1 MCCPWWGPV
10 QLRCARTNPKKK
22 LVEQITCLD
31 LRSHTKDWILR
42 EILFHD
48 DADAVVQHCE
58 PGSEKN
64 VGFRYTRFARVE
76 DQSTS
81 GTDRGI
87 ERPVFNIRYPQVNL
101 ACISTK
107 LDQKREMAG
116 ARNASS
122 LPGPLLSGMKG
133 VRNSSQDCVQGTE
146 TGREVDQSSPS
157 NFTLPQTNNH
167 TDAIERGLK

>member
-1 MCCPWWGPV
+1 MLLVMGPSAIRLCTGEP
-10 QLRCARTNPKKK
+10 QNT
-22 LVEQITCLD
+22 LVEQNCRLD
-31 LRSHTKDWILR
+31 LRTHTKDWILR
-42 EILFHD
+42 EILFHE

-58 PGSEKN
+58 PGSGKN
-64 VGFRYTRFARVE
+64 VGFRYTRFACVE

-87 ERPVFNIRYPQVNL
+87 ERPVINIQYPQVNL

-122 LPGPLLSGMKG
+122 PSGPLLSGTKG
-133 VRNSSQDCVQGTE
+133 VRNSSQYCVQGTE

-157 NFTLPQTNNH
+157 NFTLS
-167 TDAIERGLK
+167 